1 MTNILIVYWRMY
13 DILLIYQKLHWE
25 YLANIF
31 LISISNIFV
40 VYCPYFLFFRE
51 QTLNKYIETERD
63 DRRCDLPLLLSA
75 LAIAFGAIVLLLS
88 GLAFLKLIKRCIAR
102 RRSSREPGKTADNV
116 QVKRR
121 VRSLDTVRG

>member
-1 MTNILIVYWRMY
+1 MTNILRVYWRMY
-13 DILLIYQKLHWE
+13 DILLIYQKLHWQ

-31 LISISNIFV
+31 LISMSNIFV